1 MKEVA
6 MLLTRLDTG
15 VVQKSFYHC
24 LTHALEALS
33 VQDIW
38 LVVGKSS

>member
-15 VVQKSFYHC
+15 IVQKCFYHC
-24 LTHALEALS
+24 LTHALEALAM
-33 VQDIW
+33 QEI
-38 LVVGKSS
+38 